1 MQIYLHIHLDEYN
14 LDNPTVAPF
23 NTDMSAYGYI
33 LIGTLEVD
41 VSAFVPDR
49 TGLTQLLIEKRETEK
64 NELRAQT
71 FEKLEELDARIQT
84 LRALPAPTEVSNH
97 EA

>member
-1 MQIYLHIHLDEYN
+1 MQIYLHIYLDEYN
-14 LDNPTVAPF
+14 LDNPTVIPF
-23 NTDMSAYGYI
+23 NTDMSDYGYI
-33 LIGTLEVD
+33 RIGILEVD

-49 TGLTQLLIEKRETEK
+49 TGLTQLLIEKLETTKKEV
-64 NELRAQT
+64 RAGV

>member
-14 LDNPTVAPF
+14 LDNPTVIPF

-33 LIGTLEVD
+33 RIGTLEVD

-49 TGLTQLLIEKRETEK
+49 TGLTQLLIEKLETNKKEV
-64 NELRAQT
+64 RAGI
-71 FEKLEELDARIQT
+71 FEKLEELDARLQI
-84 LRALPAPTEVSNH
+84 LRALPAPNGGKQS
-97 EA
+97 